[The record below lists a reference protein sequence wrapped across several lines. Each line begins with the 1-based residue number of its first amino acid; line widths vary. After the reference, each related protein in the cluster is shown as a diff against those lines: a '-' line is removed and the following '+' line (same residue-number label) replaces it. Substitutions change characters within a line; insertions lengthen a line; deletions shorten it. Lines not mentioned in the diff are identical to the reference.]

1 MAKKYRIGSLDPRTT
16 AEWVGVG
23 AGVLVL
29 GVLAYK
35 YFSPAAAG
43 TDAAMAANVANIK
56 VDTTQLTH
64 SDPAVYSTLADSLY
78 SAMNTWSLDSTIDS
92 DIIAPLQGLNTNE
105 ILLVVQDFGTRK
117 FGLIKPFDTDKYN
130 LRAFAQQSM
139 DDTEYQKLNSILTA
153 AGI

>member
-1 MAKKYRIGSLDPRTT
+1 MSKKYRIGSLDPRTT

-43 TDAAMAANVANIK
+43 TDAAMAANVASIK
-56 VDTTQLTH
+56 VDTTQLTKDA
-64 SDPAVYSTLADSLY
+64 SFYSNLSDSLY
-78 SAMNTWSLDSTIDS
+78 SAMNSWALDSTIDS